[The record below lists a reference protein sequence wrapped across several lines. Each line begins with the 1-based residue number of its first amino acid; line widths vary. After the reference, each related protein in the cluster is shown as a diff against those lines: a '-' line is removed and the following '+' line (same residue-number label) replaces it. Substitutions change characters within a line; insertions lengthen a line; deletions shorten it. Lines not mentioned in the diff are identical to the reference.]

1 MQTKSFLQADTR
13 KSTAILKKYL
23 REKYGIN
30 ASIKSKFY
38 SGGSSLNISYTGG
51 ISKHIIEREISHLQY
66 GSFDGMTDLYEYNN
80 SAENGLIIDGYKL
93 ETFKYVFINQD
104 VSDFRKKIA
113 FAFSEKFRNYAEA
126 HQLNNEEDYEKNFPS
141 LIGNAWNLVQL
152 IYQNFNKLSF
162 VTDKAE
168 LIEITDILQDAENY
182 GYFAKYVFNGKEY
195 TTNDHKI
202 QIKEPTI
209 KKEPRNIVNDI
220 ILIDYSE
227 KAIAVIGDTY
237 EIREGLKNL
246 GGKFNK
252 FLTVEGEKKAGW
264 IFNKSQADKVS
275 DLLIQYS
282 KID

>member
-1 MQTKSFLQADTR
+1 MQTKTFLQADTR

-38 SGGSSLNISYTGG
+38 SGGSSLNISYIGG
-51 ISKHIIEREISHLQY
+51 ISQHVIEREVNRLQY
-66 GSFDGMTDLYEYNN
+66 GRFDGMIDLYEYNN
-80 SAENGLIIDGYKL
+80 STENGLIIDGYKL
-93 ETFKYVFINQD
+93 EEFKYVFVSQD
-104 VSDFRKKIA
+104 LTEFRKKIA
-113 FAFSEKFRNYAEA
+113 FAFSKKYRQYAET
-126 HQLNNEEDYEKNFPS
+126 HQLNTEEDYEKNFPS
-141 LIGNAWNLVQL
+141 LVGNAWNWVQL

-162 VTDKAE
+162 VTDNAE
-168 LIEITDILQDAENY
+168 SIEITDILEDAENY
-182 GYFAKYVFNGKEY
+182 GYCAKYIFNGKEY
-195 TTNDHKI
+195 ATNNHDK

-227 KAIAVIGDTY
+227 KAIAVIGNTY
-237 EIREGLKNL
+237 EIKEGLKNL

-252 FLTVEGEKKAGW
+252 FLTIEGEKKAGW

-282 KID
+282 LIN

>member
-1 MQTKSFLQADTR
+1 METKTFLQADTR

-38 SGGSSLNISYTGG
+38 SGGSSLNISYIGG
-51 ISKHIIEREISHLQY
+51 ISQHVIEREVNRLQY
-66 GSFDGMTDLYEYNN
+66 GSFDGMIDLYEYNN

-93 ETFKYVFINQD
+93 EEFKYVFVSQD
-104 VSDFRKKIA
+104 LSEFRKKIA
-113 FAFSEKFRNYAEA
+113 FAFSKKFRQYAET
-126 HQLNNEEDYEKNFPS
+126 HQLNTEEDYEKNFPS
-141 LIGNAWNLVQL
+141 LVGNAWNWVQL

-162 VTDKAE
+162 ITDNAE

-182 GYFAKYVFNGKEY
+182 GYYAKYTFNGKEY
-195 TTNDHKI
+195 TTNNHEK
-202 QIKEPTI
+202 QITQPTI

-227 KAIAVIGDTY
+227 KAIAVIGNTY
-237 EIREGLKNL
+237 EIKEGLKNL
-246 GGKFNK
+246 CGKFNK

-282 KID
+282 KIE

>member
-1 MQTKSFLQADTR
+1 MQTKTFSQADTR

-38 SGGSSLNISYTGG
+38 SGGSSLNISYRGG
-51 ISKHIIEREISHLQY
+51 ISKHIIEREVNRLQY
-66 GSFDGMTDLYEYNN
+66 GSFDGMIDLYKYNN
-80 SAENGLIIDGYKL
+80 IAENGLIIDGYKL
-93 ETFKYVFINQD
+93 EEFKYVFVNQD
-104 VSDFRKKIA
+104 LADFRKKIA
-113 FAFSEKFRNYAEA
+113 FAFSKKFRQYAET
-126 HQLNNEEDYEKNFPS
+126 HQLNTEDDYKKNFPV
-141 LIGNAWNLVQL
+141 LVNNAWNWEQL

-162 VTDKAE
+162 VTDNAE
-168 LIEITDILQDAENY
+168 LIEITDILQDTENY
-182 GYFAKYVFNGKEY
+182 GYYAKYTFNGKEY
-195 TTNDHKI
+195 ATNNHES
-202 QIKEPTI
+202 QIAQPTI

-227 KAIAVIGDTY
+227 KAIAVIGNTY
-237 EIREGLKNL
+237 EIKEALKNL

>member
-1 MQTKSFLQADTR
+1 MQTKTFLQADTR

-93 ETFKYVFINQD
+93 EEFKYVFINQD

-141 LIGNAWNLVQL
+141 LIGNAWNWVQL

-168 LIEITDILQDAENY
+168 LIEITDILEDAENY
-182 GYFAKYVFNGKEY
+182 GYYAKYIFNGKEY
-195 TTNDHKI
+195 ATNNHEL
-202 QIKEPTI
+202 QITKPTI

>member
-1 MQTKSFLQADTR
+1 MTTKTFLQADTR

-38 SGGSSLNISYTGG
+38 SGGSSLNISYVGG
-51 ISKHIIEREISHLQY
+51 ISQHVIEREVNRLQY
-66 GSFDGMTDLYEYNN
+66 GRFDGMIDLYEYNN
-80 SAENGLIIDGYKL
+80 SAKNGLIIDGYKL
-93 ETFKYVFINQD
+93 EEFKYVFVNQD
-104 VSDFRKKIA
+104 LSEFRKKIA
-113 FAFSEKFRNYAEA
+113 FAFSKKFRQYAEA
-126 HQLNNEEDYEKNFPS
+126 HQLNTEEDFEKNFPS
-141 LIGNAWNLVQL
+141 LIGNAWNWGQL

-162 VTDKAE
+162 VTDNAE
-168 LIEITDILQDAENY
+168 LIEITDILEDTENY
-182 GYFAKYVFNGKEY
+182 GYYAKYTFNGKEY
-195 TTNDHKI
+195 TTNNHEK
-202 QIKEPTI
+202 QITQPTI

-220 ILIDYSE
+220 ILIDYTE
-227 KAIAVIGDTY
+227 KAIAVIGNTY
-237 EIREGLKNL
+237 EIKEGLKNL

>member
-1 MQTKSFLQADTR
+1 MQTKTFLQADTR

-38 SGGSSLNISYTGG
+38 SGGSSLNISYIGG
-51 ISKHIIEREISHLQY
+51 ISQHVIEREINRLQY
-66 GSFDGMTDLYEYNN
+66 GRFDGMIDLYEYNN

-93 ETFKYVFINQD
+93 EEFKYVFVSQD
-104 VSDFRKKIA
+104 LSEFRKKIA
-113 FAFSEKFRNYAEA
+113 FAFSKKFRQYAET
-126 HQLNNEEDYEKNFPS
+126 HQLNTEEDYEKNFPS
-141 LIGNAWNLVQL
+141 LVGNAWNWVQL

-162 VTDKAE
+162 VTDNAE

-182 GYFAKYVFNGKEY
+182 GYYAKYTFNGKEY
-195 TTNDHKI
+195 TTNNHEK
-202 QIKEPTI
+202 QITQPTI

-227 KAIAVIGDTY
+227 KAIAVIGNTY
-237 EIREGLKNL
+237 EIKEGLKNL

>member
-1 MQTKSFLQADTR
+1 MQTKTFLQADTR

-38 SGGSSLNISYTGG
+38 SGGSSLNISYIGG
-51 ISKHIIEREISHLQY
+51 ISQYVIEREINRLQY
-66 GSFDGMTDLYEYNN
+66 GRFDGMIDLYEYNN

-93 ETFKYVFINQD
+93 EEFKYVFVSQD
-104 VSDFRKKIA
+104 LSEFRKKIA
-113 FAFSEKFRNYAEA
+113 FAFSKKFRQYAET
-126 HQLNNEEDYEKNFPS
+126 HQLNTEEDYEKNFPS
-141 LIGNAWNLVQL
+141 LVGNAWNWEQL
-152 IYQNFNKLSF
+152 TYQNFNKLSF
-162 VTDKAE
+162 VTDNAE
-168 LIEITDILQDAENY
+168 LIEITDILEDAENY
-182 GYFAKYVFNGKEY
+182 GYYAKYIFHGKEY
-195 TTNDHKI
+195 ATNNHES
-202 QIKEPTI
+202 QITKATI

-220 ILIDYSE
+220 ILIDYSD
-227 KAIAVIGDTY
+227 KAIAVIGNTY
-237 EIREGLKNL
+237 EIKEGLKNL

>member
-1 MQTKSFLQADTR
+1 MQTKTFLQADTR

-38 SGGSSLNISYTGG
+38 SGGSSLSISYIGG
-51 ISKHIIEREISHLQY
+51 ISQHVIEREVNRLQY
-66 GSFDGMTDLYEYNN
+66 GRFDGMIDLYEYNN
-80 SAENGLIIDGYKL
+80 SAENGLIIDGYEL
-93 ETFKYVFINQD
+93 ETFKYVFVSQD
-104 VSDFRKKIA
+104 LSEFRKKIA
-113 FAFSEKFRNYAEA
+113 FAFSKKYRQYAET
-126 HQLNNEEDYEKNFPS
+126 HQLNTEEDYEKNFPS
-141 LIGNAWNLVQL
+141 LVGNAWNWAQL

-162 VTDKAE
+162 VTDNAE
-168 LIEITDILQDAENY
+168 LIEITDILEDAENY
-182 GYFAKYVFNGKEY
+182 GYYAKYIFNGKEY
-195 TTNDHKI
+195 ETNNHDK

-227 KAIAVIGDTY
+227 KAIAVIGNTY
-237 EIREGLKNL
+237 EIKERLKNI

-252 FLTVEGEKKAGW
+252 FLTIEGEKKAGW

-282 KID
+282 LIN

>member
-1 MQTKSFLQADTR
+1 METKTFLQADTR

-38 SGGSSLNISYTGG
+38 SGGSSLNISYSGG
-51 ISKHIIEREISHLQY
+51 ISRHIIEREVNRLQY
-66 GSFDGMTDLYEYNN
+66 GRFDGMIDLYEYNN

-93 ETFKYVFINQD
+93 EEFKHVFVNQD
-104 VSDFRKKIA
+104 LAEFRKKIA
-113 FAFSEKFRNYAEA
+113 FAFSKKFRQYAET
-126 HQLNNEEDYEKNFPS
+126 HQLNTEEDYEKNFPS
-141 LIGNAWNLVQL
+141 LVGNAWNWVQL

-162 VTDKAE
+162 VTDNAE

-182 GYFAKYVFNGKEY
+182 GYYAKYTFNGKECA
-195 TTNDHKI
+195 TNNHEL
-202 QIKEPTI
+202 QITKPTI

-227 KAIAVIGDTY
+227 KAIAVIGNTY
-237 EIREGLKNL
+237 EIKEGLKNL

>member
-1 MQTKSFLQADTR
+1 MQTKTFLQADTR

-38 SGGSSLNISYTGG
+38 SGGSSLNISYIGG
-51 ISKHIIEREISHLQY
+51 ISQHVIEREVNRLQY
-66 GSFDGMTDLYEYNN
+66 GRFDGMIDLYEYNN
-80 SAENGLIIDGYKL
+80 STENGLIIDGYKL
-93 ETFKYVFINQD
+93 EEFKYVFVSQD
-104 VSDFRKKIA
+104 LTEFRKKIA
-113 FAFSEKFRNYAEA
+113 FAFSKKYRQYAET
-126 HQLNNEEDYEKNFPS
+126 HQLNTEEDYEKNFPS
-141 LIGNAWNLVQL
+141 LVGNAWNWVQL

-162 VTDKAE
+162 VTDNAE
-168 LIEITDILQDAENY
+168 SIEITDILEDAENY
-182 GYFAKYVFNGKEY
+182 GFYAKYIFNGKEY
-195 TTNDHKI
+195 ATNNHDK

-227 KAIAVIGDTY
+227 KAIAVIGNTY
-237 EIREGLKNL
+237 EIKEGLKNL

-252 FLTVEGEKKAGW
+252 FLTIEGEKKAGW

-282 KID
+282 LIN

>member
-1 MQTKSFLQADTR
+1 MQTKTFLQADTR

-38 SGGSSLNISYTGG
+38 SGGSSLNISYIGG
-51 ISKHIIEREISHLQY
+51 ISQHVIEREINRLQY
-66 GSFDGMTDLYEYNN
+66 GRFDGMIDLYEYNN

-93 ETFKYVFINQD
+93 EEFKYVFVSQD
-104 VSDFRKKIA
+104 LSEFRKKIA
-113 FAFSEKFRNYAEA
+113 FAFSKKFRQYAET
-126 HQLNNEEDYEKNFPS
+126 HQLNTEEDYEKNFPS
-141 LIGNAWNLVQL
+141 LVGNAWNWVQL

-162 VTDKAE
+162 VTDNAE
-168 LIEITDILQDAENY
+168 LIEITDILEDAENY
-182 GYFAKYVFNGKEY
+182 GYYAKYIFNGKEY
-195 TTNDHKI
+195 ATNNHEL
-202 QIKEPTI
+202 QITQPTI

-227 KAIAVIGDTY
+227 KAIAVIGNTY
-237 EIREGLKNL
+237 EIKEGLKNL

>member
-1 MQTKSFLQADTR
+1 MEAKTFLQADTR

-38 SGGSSLNISYTGG
+38 SGGSSLNISYVGG
-51 ISKHIIEREISHLQY
+51 ISQHVIEREVNRLQY
-66 GSFDGMTDLYEYNN
+66 GRFDGMIDLYEYNN

-93 ETFKYVFINQD
+93 EEFKYVFVNQD
-104 VSDFRKKIA
+104 LSEFRKKIA
-113 FAFSEKFRNYAEA
+113 FAFSKKFRNYAEA
-126 HQLNNEEDYEKNFPS
+126 HQLNTEEDYEKNFPS
-141 LIGNAWNLVQL
+141 LIGNAWNWVQL

-162 VTDKAE
+162 VTDNAE
-168 LIEITDILQDAENY
+168 LIEITDILEDTGNFEY
-182 GYFAKYVFNGKEY
+182 YAKYTFDGKEY
-195 TTNDHKI
+195 TTNNHEK
-202 QIKEPTI
+202 QITKPTI

-227 KAIAVIGDTY
+227 KSIAVIGNTY
-237 EIREGLKNL
+237 EIKEGLKNL